1 VVKDLLPWYQ
11 TDLRTVLDRYGGELT
26 PYGLSCQ
33 YSRERGSDINTQG
46 PDVQQPQGVFLR
58 MPGAEVPSG
67 GLVGIR

>member
-1 VVKDLLPWYQ
+1 
-11 TDLRTVLDRYGGELT
+11 
-26 PYGLSCQ
+26 LSCQ